1 MKLLSPGRYTLKMRL
16 AGARFG
22 WGPLS
27 LAMIFILGSLC
38 WLWWIPAQDSLIR
51 VQTASIN
58 QQRHILANTLPLGI
72 KAVISTTQQRLD
84 NFYSALGERRHV
96 DSHLRIIFEL
106 AQAAGIVF
114 SKGEYKAEYD
124 PASKSTSYQIQLPVT
139 GTYSAILNFCEKV
152 LLTIPFASL
161 DELSVKRDRIG
172 SQVLNVQLRFTLFL
186 HTSPETPRLNVF
198 VAMESNAP

>member
-1 MKLLSPGRYTLKMRL
+1 MKLLSPGSFALKLRL

-22 WGPLS
+22 WGPLL
-27 LAMIFILGSLC
+27 LALMFILGSLC
-38 WLWWIPAQDSLIR
+38 WLWWIPAQNILIG

-58 QQRHILANTLPLGI
+58 QQRHILASTPPLGI
-72 KAVISTTQQRLD
+72 RADISPTQQRLD

-96 DSHLRIIFEL
+96 ASHLHSIFEL

-114 SKGEYKAEYD
+114 SKGEYKTEYD

-152 LLTIPFASL
+152 LLTMPFASL

-172 SQVLNVQLRFTLFL
+172 SQVLNVHLRFTLFL
-186 HTSPETPRLNVF
+186 HSSPEAPRLNVF
-198 VAMESNAP
+198 VAMESYTP